1 MFESVGEHVAWR
13 SAIVLGSDGICIGAV
28 GDGGDARPIMA
39 REWFCAAEM
48 VAAVVSQAVRV
59 YADADRY
66 QHM

>member
-39 REWFCAAEM
+39 REWVCERHAF
-48 VAAVVSQAVRV
+48 SRV
-59 YADADRY
+59 EIVLVLCR
-66 QHM
+66 